1 MYHAQRNDT
10 LISQLCKRMS
20 HSESPHNATS
30 SVVQRYVQLWPQLKI
45 VDGVL
50 CRCSKPKS
58 MSDAITV
65 SILPD
70 SLHQQAMRQA
80 HDAASAGHQQ
90 RLNSLDK
97 LQQLAYW
104 VGINK
109 DVEVYC
115 RECYRCQETKPPAP
129 KKAPLISII
138 IGRQKQMVLVDI
150 LEVPILSRGN

>member
-1 MYHAQRNDT
+1 MVF
-10 LISQLCKRMS
+10 
-20 HSESPHNATS
+20 
-30 SVVQRYVQLWPQLKI
+30 SV
-45 VDGVL
+45 GVL
-50 CRCSKPKS
+50 SLKKS

-65 SILPD
+65 PILPD
-70 SLHQQAMRQA
+70 SLHQQAMSQA

-129 KKAPLISII
+129 KKAPLISMP

>member
-1 MYHAQRNDT
+1 
-10 LISQLCKRMS
+10 MS

-50 CRCSKPKS
+50 CRCSNPKS

-129 KKAPLISII
+129 KKAPLISMP

>member
-1 MYHAQRNDT
+1 MHREMIHLFLNCVNVCHTQSH
-10 LISQLCKRMS
+10 LIMQLL
-20 HSESPHNATS
+20 
-30 SVVQRYVQLWPQLKI
+30 QLYTDMFNCGPQLTI

-70 SLHQQAMRQA
+70 SLHQQAMSQA

-115 RECYRCQETKPPAP
+115 RECYRCQETKP
-129 KKAPLISII
+129 LHQ
-138 IGRQKQMVLVDI
+138 RRLH
-150 LEVPILSRGN
+150 